1 MIEAEW
7 NSNSVASNQEQQCDW
22 PLIPLGQLC
31 SISAGGTPKR
41 SQPEYF
47 GGGIPWV
54 KIGDLTNDFVLQTE
68 ETLTEEGIANSSAKI
83 FPKGTVLIS
92 IFATIGRTSIL
103 GIEAATNQAIAGI
116 TPKNESQLLP
126 EYLKYA
132 LDSKH
137 AWLNRQARGVA
148 QPNINSTILKSL
160 LVPLPPMEEQRRIV
174 DILKRADSIR
184 RLRKQAINTARQ
196 LIPALF
202 IDMFGDP
209 VTNPKGW
216 PTITLGEISSEMRYG
231 TSKKCHGNPAIDDL
245 PVLRIPNILDGKVDW
260 KDLKF
265 ATLRK
270 KEIDNLLLQDG
281 DLLFVRTNGNPD
293 YIGRCAVF
301 VGDRKTLF
309 ASYLIRVRLSRQS
322 ECDPLYVKTALSMD
336 SYREV
341 IVRQSKTTAGNF
353 NISQR
358 GLGPLVLPCPKKS
371 MQQEF
376 VTKLSDIQSI
386 ITQQENALD
395 KAEMVF
401 QSLLDANFANQ
412 NMEAMG

>member
-1 MIEAEW
+1 MPPTITLGEILEVQNGFAFKSEFFSEG
-7 NSNSVASNQEQQCDW
+7 NEGI
-22 PLIPLGQLC
+22 PLIRIRDLKNSCTGIRYVGKYDDKYIVNTGDYL
-31 SISAGGTPKR
+31 IGMDGDFEIHRWKGTPGLLNQRVCRLKNF
-41 SQPEYF
+41 SDDIEPEFVYYAIQKQLKEIHSNTAF
-47 GGGIPWV
+47 VTVKHLSSKQIRDIEIP
-54 KIGDLTNDFVLQTE
+54 
-68 ETLTEEGIANSSAKI
+68 
-83 FPKGTVLIS
+83 FP
-92 IFATIGRTSIL
+92 
-103 GIEAATNQAIAGI
+103 
-116 TPKNESQLLP
+116 
-126 EYLKYA
+126 A
-132 LDSKH
+132 L
-137 AWLNRQARGVA
+137 A
-148 QPNINSTILKSL
+148 
-160 LVPLPPMEEQRRIV
+160 EQRRIV

-184 RLRKQAINTARQ
+184 RLRKQAIDTARQ

-386 ITQQENALD
+386 ITQQENALA
-395 KAEMVF
+395 KAEMAF
-401 QSLLDANFANQ
+401 QSLLDAIFANQ
-412 NMEAMG
+412 NIEVMV